1 MKYRFEIHRRLPS
14 LNDYIHKI
22 NRNRY
27 AGNSFK
33 RDIEV
38 SICWE
43 IKTQLKGIKI
53 DKPVILNI
61 TWIEENKRRDVDN
74 VYSAIKYIQDALV
87 KMQVIKNDNS
97 KNVVDVTH
105 KIRYEKESKVIVE
118 MEEVTNEDTRKDNK
132 K

>member
-22 NRNRY
+22 NHNRY
-27 AGNSFK
+27 AGNKFK
-33 RDIEV
+33 QDIQE

-43 IKTQLKGIKI
+43 MKTQLKNLRIN
-53 DKPVILNI
+53 KPIILHI
-61 TWIEENKRRDVDN
+61 IWIEENKRRDVDN

-87 KMQVIKNDNS
+87 KMQIIKNDNS
-97 KNVVDVTH
+97 KYIVDVKH
-105 KIRYEKESKVIVE
+105 EIKYEKESRVIVE
-118 MEEVTNEDTRKDNK
+118 LEEITNENTIQNNK

>member
-27 AGNSFK
+27 VGNKFK
-33 RDIEV
+33 QDIQA

-43 IKTQLKGIKI
+43 IKMQLKKVRI
-53 DKPVILNI
+53 DKPIILHI

-74 VYSAIKYIQDALV
+74 VYSAIKYIQDSLV

-97 KNVVDVTH
+97 KNIVDVKH
-105 KIRYEKESKVIVE
+105 EIRYAKESKVIVE
-118 MEEVTNEDTRKDNK
+118 LEEITNENTK
-132 K
+132 